1 MTDRSELPPIEVG
14 AVLELQETDY
24 IFGAGPLKLRVTH
37 IPDEHETLG
46 GGWMCLHGREIDW
59 RGVEIQ
65 SRKVMVRVPVIERH
79 LEQQRVS
86 AHGTA

>member
-24 IFGAGPLKLRVTH
+24 IFGAGPLKLRVMH